1 MSVAVR
7 HAGPCVGVVL
17 AGALLV
23 HLLMFT
29 GQAATPSLTDLSGVV
44 GHEATARA
52 AAGDASEGDEVPAS
66 RHDAQN
72 MLAFCVA
79 IVAAAGTAV
88 LTVAWRRGRRSRG
101 PGGEWAILAGRGA
114 AQLSSDP
121 PHGPPSRIAAGVL
134 LRA

>member
-7 HAGPCVGVVL
+7 HARPCVGVVL

-23 HLLMFT
+23 HLLMFN
-29 GQAATPSLTDLSGVV
+29 GQAATPSLTDHSGVV
-44 GHEATARA
+44 GHESTARA

-66 RHDAQN
+66 RHDAHN

-88 LTVAWRRGRRSRG
+88 LTVAWRRVRSRG
-101 PGGEWAILAGRGA
+101 PGGEWAILAARGA
-114 AQLSSDP
+114 ARLSPDP
-121 PHGPPSRIAAGVL
+121 PHEPRSRIAAGVL
-134 LRA
+134 LRV